1 MSFIITYR
9 VVGRYMV
16 GKEVTA
22 YHFIGS
28 DGSEISM
35 SRDDTIMMI
44 NRNLVDNMRIQ
55 PDYNNDDI
63 IIRGKGVN
71 LNTLPVY
78 DLSKQR
84 FRGNQASNQ
93 AANSNV
99 NVARGTNDGRNMAQ
113 FTIIKRIMDG
123 NNCIGYVVKDFSGSE
138 KKLSKKQIFELAKN
152 KRISN
157 AVVQRST
164 TMTDGIPDLILRG
177 VGCKLRQLPSVA
189 LTADGKIIDPTA
201 DKSKLVVR
209 YAKMK
214 RSGKITNTVLN
225 QETMFRAGDAIVVKG
240 DGNIIVIPGP
250 EFLAKYTGA
259 TGQDN
264 ATCDYFLDKVS
275 QYTYQVYGGGINAF
289 TPDGIKTWPMAKY
302 K

>member
-9 VVGRYMV
+9 VVGRYMA
-16 GKEVTA
+16 GKEVTG

-28 DGSEISM
+28 DGSELSM
-35 SRDDTIMMI
+35 SKDDTIMMI
-44 NRNLVDNMRIQ
+44 NRNLVDNMRVQ
-55 PDYNNDDI
+55 PDYTNNNI
-63 IIRGKGVN
+63 IIRGKGIN

-78 DLSKQR
+78 DLNKQK

-93 AANSNV
+93 AANASV
-99 NVARGTNDGRNMAQ
+99 NVARGVNDGRNMAQ

-123 NNCIGYVVKDFSGSE
+123 NNCIGYIVKDFSGSE

-164 TMTDGIPDLILRG
+164 NMTNGVPDLILRG
-177 VGCKLRQLPSVA
+177 VGCNLRQLPSVIV
-189 LTADGKIIDPTA
+189 TADGRIVDPT
-201 DKSKLVVR
+201 DEKDRVVVR

-214 RSGKITNTVLN
+214 RSGKITNIN
-225 QETMFRAGDAIVVKG
+225 SKEETTFRAGDAVVVKG
-240 DGNIIVIPGP
+240 NGDIVVVPGP
-250 EFLAKYTGA
+250 EFLAKYIGA
-259 TGQDN
+259 NDQNN
-264 ATCDYFLDKVS
+264 ATCDYFLNKVS
-275 QYTYQVYGGGINAF
+275 EYTYQVYGGNMNYF
-289 TPDGIKTWPMAKY
+289 TPEGIKTWPMAKY

>member
-1 MSFIITYR
+1 MSFVITYR

-16 GKEVTA
+16 GKEVTG

-44 NRNLVDNMRIQ
+44 NRNLIDNMRVQ
-55 PDYNNDDI
+55 PDYNNNNI
-63 IIRGKGVN
+63 IIRGKGIN

-78 DLSKQR
+78 DINKQK

-99 NVARGTNDGRNMAQ
+99 NVARGVNDGRSMAQ
-113 FTIIKRIMDG
+113 FTIIKRIMSG
-123 NNCIGYVVKDFSGSE
+123 TNCIGYVVKDFSGSE

-157 AVVQRST
+157 AVVQRGT
-164 TMTDGIPDLILRG
+164 TTTNGIPDLILRG
-177 VGCKLRQLPSVA
+177 VGCNLRQLPSVA
-189 LTADGKIIDPTA
+189 LTKDGRLVDPNT
-201 DKSKLVVR
+201 DKEKVVVR

-214 RSGKITNTVLN
+214 RSGKIANTLN
-225 QETMFRAGDAIVVKG
+225 NKETMFRAGDAIVVKG
-240 DGNIIVIPGP
+240 SGDIVVIPGP
-250 EFLAKYTGA
+250 EFLAKYTSV
-259 TGQDN
+259 TGVN
-264 ATCDYFLDKVS
+264 SATCDYFLDKVTN
-275 QYTYQVYGGGINAF
+275 YTYQVYGGNVNGF

-302 K
+302 R